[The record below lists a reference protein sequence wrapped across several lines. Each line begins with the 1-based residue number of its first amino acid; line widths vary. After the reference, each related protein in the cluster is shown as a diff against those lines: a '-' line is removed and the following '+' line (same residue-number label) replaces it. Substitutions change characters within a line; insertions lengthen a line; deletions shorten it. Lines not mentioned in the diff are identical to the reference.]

1 MTDNQSNKK
10 TLRVK
15 TPLKTTEKKLSVKLG
30 SGIKITKK
38 RSNLNTENVVVIRK
52 SRKIQHSDKKDAT
65 LKKGNAATL
74 TEQEKARRI
83 KVLKNAEESTSKL
96 ADENKVSKVESK
108 QEKGVENN
116 VLLDKSKE
124 NNNLKTSTTNLNQND
139 TTQSLQKGKIK
150 NLDAIYTVEE
160 ANISEKEVISEKVV
174 KDQVEKVNT
183 QNISTLPPKYTK
195 EKKHK
200 DEIVNKKLEERK
212 NLRRKLSVTQVMSLE
227 QDEEKSK
234 HKFSPY
240 KKSLPKK
247 ESHSTQKVEK
257 VYREVTIS
265 DHIKVQELANRM
277 TEKVS
282 DVVKALM
289 KLGVIVNMNQH
300 IDADTAEV
308 IITEFGHKVKRIT
321 SEDFEKNIINEI
333 IDSEDSLKIRA
344 PVVTVMGHVDHGKT
358 SLLDALRLTDVAAK
372 ESGGI
377 TQHIGAYKVT
387 LKNGHSIT
395 FLDTPGH
402 EAFTAMR
409 VRGAKVTDI
418 VIIVVA
424 ADDGIKEQTIEA
436 INHAKAANVP
446 IIVAINK
453 IDKPGADPNKTKTS
467 LLSYG
472 LISEDSGGDVMTVEV
487 SALKKIGLEK
497 LEDAV
502 ILQAEILE
510 LKANPNRLA
519 QGVVLESKIDKGRGV
534 MASFL
539 VQKGTLKIGD
549 MLIAGRSYG
558 KIRALID
565 DKGKSIKS
573 ATPST
578 PVEILGLNIPPE
590 AGDEFIVTSNEKSA
604 KQIVNFRLQK
614 EQEKKILSFKKDSLE
629 SMIQQSLDGDVKE
642 LQLIVK
648 ADVHGSLEAIIDS
661 LNKLPNDEA
670 SVKILHSGVGV
681 VTESDVVLAGASNA
695 LILSFNVRENSKVRE
710 MAKNLGVT
718 VKYYSIIYDL
728 VNDMKNALFG
738 MLSSIQKENVTGYA
752 EVRQVF
758 NLSKAGKVAGCYV
771 TEGKVVRNSKARLLR
786 DGTVIHEGKL
796 KALKRFK
803 EDVKEAGIGFE
814 CGISF
819 ESYGDIKEGD
829 KIEAYEMIDIERKI

>member
-604 KQIVNFRLQK
+604 KQIVNFRR
-614 EQEKKILSFKKDSLE
+614 KKDSF
-629 SMIQQSLDGDVKE
+629 I
-642 LQLIVK
+642 
-648 ADVHGSLEAIIDS
+648 
-661 LNKLPNDEA
+661 
-670 SVKILHSGVGV
+670 
-681 VTESDVVLAGASNA
+681 
-695 LILSFNVRENSKVRE
+695 
-710 MAKNLGVT
+710 
-718 VKYYSIIYDL
+718 
-728 VNDMKNALFG
+728 
-738 MLSSIQKENVTGYA
+738 
-752 EVRQVF
+752 
-758 NLSKAGKVAGCYV
+758 
-771 TEGKVVRNSKARLLR
+771 
-786 DGTVIHEGKL
+786 
-796 KALKRFK
+796 
-803 EDVKEAGIGFE
+803 
-814 CGISF
+814 
-819 ESYGDIKEGD
+819 
-829 KIEAYEMIDIERKI
+829 